1 MCIAL
6 VTTAHPSYSLIVIDN
21 RDEYLTRPTSPP
33 SWWPP
38 PHNHVLSS
46 RDLAR
51 APYGTWM
58 GVTKTGKLAVLTNYR
73 ETSAAKAAAAPQS
86 RGVIVNSWLA
96 APPDDKRDTRA
107 FVQDTITGIAARN
120 VGGFSLVCGYVNEPL
135 AIVSNRSANL
145 EQVTWVAKERGE
157 TVGLSNTSFGDRS
170 WPKIIDGERLVEEA
184 IGANVEAGEGED
196 KLIERFLGV
205 LSTDT
210 LPRLP
215 EGSSTET
222 YIPNLRKSI
231 FIPAIGAESKNERSA
246 DEVAAACVED
256 RVKVDGAAD
265 AIPNPAFMQG
275 PYGTQ
280 KQTVLLVRED
290 GRVRYFERTLYDN
303 NVNAIPVGE
312 GDQSFEFMVERES

>member
-1 MCIAL
+1 
-6 VTTAHPSYSLIVIDN
+6 
-21 RDEYLTRPTSPP
+21 
-33 SWWPP
+33 
-38 PHNHVLSS
+38 
-46 RDLAR
+46 
-51 APYGTWM
+51 M

-73 ETSAAKAAAAPQS
+73 ETSTAKASAAAQS

-96 APPDDKRDTRA
+96 ASPEDNRDTKD
-107 FVQDTITGIAARN
+107 FVQDVITGIAAKN

-145 EQVTWVAKERGE
+145 EEVAWVATERGV
-157 TVGLSNTSFGDRS
+157 TLGLSNTSFEDRS
-170 WPKIIDGERLVEEA
+170 WPKILDGEGLMKEA
-184 IGANVEAGEGED
+184 IEAHVEAGEGEDED

-231 FIPAIGAESKNERSA
+231 FIPAIGAESQVERGA
-246 DEVAAACVED
+246 DEIAAACVED
-256 RVKVDGAAD
+256 KVKVDDASKDAA
-265 AIPNPAFMQG
+265 NPAYMQG
-275 PYGTQ
+275 AYGTQ

-303 NVNAIPVGE
+303 DVNAIPVGE
-312 GDQSFEFMVERES
+312 GDRSFEFMVERES